1 MIPFQIMTH
10 PKPTH
15 PTKTMPNPN
24 DRADSLADLFAE
36 SDRVGDKYLT
46 DDEIDTRDRDLDQ
59 ETDAANAAIDE
70 LFPDL

>member
-1 MIPFQIMTH
+1 
-10 PKPTH
+10 
-15 PTKTMPNPN
+15 MPIPN

-46 DDEIDTRDRDLDQ
+46 DDEIETRDLDLDQ

>member
-1 MIPFQIMTH
+1 
-10 PKPTH
+10 
-15 PTKTMPNPN
+15 MPNPN

-46 DDEIDTRDRDLDQ
+46 DDEIETRDLDLDQ

-70 LFPDL
+70 LFSDL